1 MKRKYIDEY
10 NKITENI
17 INDKDFIITK
27 NDMHHGLTKYD
38 HLINV
43 SKCAF
48 VLAKIFNANVE
59 VTTTGALLH
68 DLFYGGRTDKE
79 ENSYLNHPYTA
90 SMNAKKYFNVS
101 IEVQRC
107 IETHMFHHV
116 IIKKI
121 FPFINRKEK
130 ASIKFSKPKSKEA
143 WLVSIADLLVRYIFF
158 YW

>member
-121 FPFINRKEK
+121 FHLLIEK
-130 ASIKFSKPKSKEA
+130 KKQVLN
-143 WLVSIADLLVRYIFF
+143 LVNQKVKRLG
-158 YW
+158 